1 MVQVNVTLTET
12 IKKLLD
18 EKKYSTLR
26 DILTT
31 MMPFDIAAVFRELQ
45 DEKTPILFRILP
57 KELAAETFVE
67 MDEET
72 QEFLIHGFS
81 DSELKE
87 IVDELFVDDA
97 VDLIEEMP
105 ANVVKRILRQA
116 DKQTRREINEL
127 LKYPE
132 DSAGSIMTTEF
143 ISLRPDMTAEMAIK
157 RIRRTGVDKETIYT
171 CYVNDDNN
179 KLIGITT
186 VKDLLLAEDDRPV
199 RELMEENVISVHTLA
214 DQEEVATLFSNY
226 DFLALPVVDNE
237 QRIVGIVTI
246 DDAIDV
252 IREEAT
258 EDIEKM
264 AAVLPSDKPYMRTSV
279 WGIYKKRVP
288 WLLVLMLSAT
298 FTSTIISSFDGMLA
312 SVIILSS
319 FIPMITGSGGNAGSQ
334 ASVSVIRALSLGEI
348 EFKSMFK
355 VLWKEL
361 RVALLCGVTLAAAN
375 FIKLL
380 LFDLRGHENGVLIA
394 LVVSL
399 TLVGTIVMA
408 KIVGSSLPLL
418 SSKIGLDPAV
428 MANPLISTV
437 CDSLSLL
444 IYCGVASLMLVLSGP
459 FRRIAFSAA
468 GYGRVYRPFFC
479 FPIKRPQIKN
489 LQKNFR

>member
-1 MVQVNVTLTET
+1 MMVQVNVTLTET
-12 IKKLLD
+12 IKKLLE

-26 DILTT
+26 DVLTT
-31 MMPFDIAAVFRELQ
+31 MMPYDIAAVFEELQ
-45 DEKTPILFRILP
+45 DEKMPILFRILP

-67 MDEET
+67 MDEDT

-87 IVDELFVDDA
+87 VVDELFVDDA

-105 ANVVKRILRQA
+105 ANVVKRILRTA
-116 DKQTRREINEL
+116 DKDMRKEINEL

-143 ISLRPDMTAEMAIK
+143 ILLRPDMTAEMAIK

-171 CYVNDDNN
+171 CYVNDENN

-186 VKDLLLAEDDRPV
+186 VKDLLLANDDDYV
-199 RELMEENVISVHTLA
+199 RDLMEENVISVHTLD
-214 DQEEVATLFSNY
+214 DQEKVAQMFSNY
-226 DFLALPVVDNE
+226 DFLALPVVDKE

-252 IREEAT
+252 IQEEAT

-264 AAVLPSDKPYMRTSV
+264 AAVLPSDKPYMKTGV
-279 WGIYKKRVP
+279 FGIYRKRVP
-288 WLLVLMLSAT
+288 WLLILMLSAT
-298 FTSTIISSFDGMLA
+298 FTSTIIKSFEGVLA
-312 SVIILSS
+312 QVLILST

-361 RVALLCGVTLAAAN
+361 RVAILCGLTLAAAN
-375 FIKLL
+375 FFKLMF
-380 LFDLRGHENGVLIA
+380 FDLRNYDGKGEPVLIA

-399 TLVGTIVMA
+399 TIFGTIVMA

-418 SSKIGLDPAV
+418 AKKIGFDPAV

-444 IYCGVASLMLVLSGP
+444 IYFAVALLVLP
-459 FRRIAFSAA
+459 NVLA
-468 GYGRVYRPFFC
+468 V
-479 FPIKRPQIKN
+479 
-489 LQKNFR
+489 

>member
-1 MVQVNVTLTET
+1 MMEQVTITLTET
-12 IKKLLD
+12 IRVLLE
-18 EKKYSTLR
+18 EKKFNTLR
-26 DILTT
+26 DILAT
-31 MMPFDIAAVFRELQ
+31 MKPYDIAAVFEELQ

-67 MDEET
+67 MDDET
-72 QEFLIHGFS
+72 QEYLIHGLS

-87 IVDELFVDDA
+87 VVDELFVDDA

-116 DKQTRREINEL
+116 DKDMRKQINEL

-143 ISLRPDMTAEMAIK
+143 IVLRPTMTAEMAIK

-171 CYVNDDNN
+171 CYVTDENN
-179 KLIGITT
+179 RLIGITT
-186 VKDLLLAEDDRPV
+186 VKDLLLAEDDDLV
-199 RELMEENVISVHTLA
+199 RELMEENVISVNTLD
-214 DQEEVATLFSNY
+214 DQEHVAKKFSNY
-226 DFLALPVVDNE
+226 NFLALPVVDNE
-237 QRIVGIVTI
+237 NRLVGIVTI

-252 IREEAT
+252 IQEEAT

-264 AAVLPSDKPYMRTSV
+264 AAVLPSDRPYMKTSV
-279 WGIYKKRVP
+279 LGIYRKRIP

-298 FTSTIISSFDGMLA
+298 FTSAIISSFEGALA
-312 SVIILSS
+312 SVIVLSS

-334 ASVSVIRALSLGEI
+334 ASVSVIRAVSLGEI
-348 EFKSMFK
+348 EFKNIFM

-361 RVALLCGVTLAAAN
+361 RVSILCGLTLAAAN
-375 FIKLL
+375 FVKLMI
-380 LFDLRGHENGVLIA
+380 FDLHSNPNALMIA

-399 TLVGTIVMA
+399 TLLGTIMMS
-408 KIVGSSLPLL
+408 KLVGASLPLL
-418 SSKIGLDPAV
+418 ASKIGFDPAV

-444 IYCGVASLMLVLSGP
+444 IYFAISTSILN
-459 FRRIAFSAA
+459 I
-468 GYGRVYRPFFC
+468 
-479 FPIKRPQIKN
+479 
-489 LQKNFR
+489 

>member
-1 MVQVNVTLTET
+1 MIQVNVTLTET
-12 IKKLLD
+12 IRVLLD

-26 DILTT
+26 DILIT
-31 MMPFDIAAVFRELQ
+31 MKPFDIAAVFEELQ

-57 KELAAETFVE
+57 KELAADSFVE

-116 DKQTRREINEL
+116 DKETRRQINEL

-171 CYVNDDNN
+171 CYVNDENN
-179 KLIGITT
+179 RLIGITT
-186 VKDLLLAEDDRPV
+186 VKDLLLAEDDASV
-199 RELMEENVISVHTLA
+199 RDLMEENVISVHTLD
-214 DQEEVATLFSNY
+214 DQEEVARIFSDY

-279 WGIYKKRVP
+279 LGIYKKRVP

-298 FTSTIISSFDGMLA
+298 FTSTIISSFDAMLA

-361 RVALLCGVTLAAAN
+361 RVAALCGLTLATAN
-375 FIKLL
+375 FIKLIF
-380 LFDLRGHENGVLIA
+380 FDLRGYDNAVIIA

-399 TLVGTIVMA
+399 TLVGTIIMA
-408 KIVGSSLPLL
+408 KIVGSGLPLL

-444 IYCGVASLMLVLSGP
+444 IYFGVASLLLG
-459 FRRIAFSAA
+459 
-468 GYGRVYRPFFC
+468 
-479 FPIKRPQIKN
+479 
-489 LQKNFR
+489 L

>member
-1 MVQVNVTLTET
+1 MEQVNVTLTET
-12 IKKLLD
+12 IRVLL
-18 EKKYSTLR
+18 EERKFNTLR

-31 MMPFDIAAVFRELQ
+31 MKPYDIAAIFEELQ
-45 DEKTPILFRILP
+45 DEKTPILFRIMP

-67 MDEET
+67 MDDET
-72 QEFLIHGFS
+72 QEFLIHGLS

-87 IVDELFVDDA
+87 VVDELFVDDA

-116 DKQTRREINEL
+116 DKDMRKQINEL

-143 ISLRPDMTAEMAIK
+143 IVLRPDMTAEMAIK

-171 CYVNDDNN
+171 CYVTDNNN
-179 KLIGITT
+179 KLIGIST
-186 VKDLLLAEDDRPV
+186 VKDLLLADDDDLV
-199 RELMEENVISVHTLA
+199 KELMEENVISVNTLD
-214 DQEEVATLFSNY
+214 DQEQVAQMFSNY
-226 DFLALPVVDNE
+226 NFLALPVVDNE
-237 QRIVGIVTI
+237 NRLVGIVTI

-252 IREEAT
+252 IQEEAT

-279 WGIYKKRVP
+279 WGIYRKRIP

-298 FTSTIISSFDGMLA
+298 FTSAIISSFEGALA
-312 SVIILSS
+312 SVIVLSS

-361 RVALLCGVTLAAAN
+361 RVSILCGATLAAAN
-375 FIKLL
+375 FIKLMI
-380 LFDLRGHENGVLIA
+380 FDLNGNPNAFVIA

-399 TLVGTIVMA
+399 TLLGTIMMS

-418 SSKIGLDPAV
+418 ASKIGFDPAV

-444 IYCGVASLMLVLSGP
+444 IYFG
-459 FRRIAFSAA
+459 IATS
-468 GYGRVYRPFFC
+468 
-479 FPIKRPQIKN
+479 ILNI
-489 LQKNFR
+489 

>member
-1 MVQVNVTLTET
+1 MELVNVTLTET
-12 IKKLLD
+12 IGVLLE
-18 EKKYSTLR
+18 EKKYNTLR
-26 DILTT
+26 DILET
-31 MMPFDIAAVFRELQ
+31 MKPYGIATVFEELQ

-67 MDEET
+67 MDDET

-87 IVDELFVDDA
+87 VVDELFVDDA

-116 DKQTRREINEL
+116 DKDMRKEINEL

-143 ISLRPDMTAEMAIK
+143 IVLRPDMTAEMAIK

-171 CYVNDDNN
+171 CYVTDENI

-186 VKDLLLAEDDRPV
+186 VKDLLLADDDDIV
-199 RELMEENVISVHTLA
+199 KDLMEENVIAVNTL
-214 DQEEVATLFSNY
+214 DVQEQVAQMFSNY
-226 DFLALPVVDNE
+226 NFLALPVVDNE
-237 QRIVGIVTI
+237 NRMVGIVTI

-264 AAVLPSDKPYMRTSV
+264 AAVLPSDKPYMKTSV
-279 WGIYKKRVP
+279 WGIYKKRMP
-288 WLLVLMLSAT
+288 WLLILMLSAT
-298 FTSTIISSFDGMLA
+298 FTSVIISSFEGALA
-312 SVIILSS
+312 SVIVLSS

-348 EFKSMFK
+348 EFKNILRI
-355 VLWKEL
+355 LWKEL
-361 RVALLCGVTLAAAN
+361 RVSFLCGLTLAAAN
-375 FIKLL
+375 FIKLMA
-380 LFDLRGHENGVLIA
+380 FDLRGQSDALLIA
-394 LVVSL
+394 IVVSL
-399 TLVGTIVMA
+399 TLLGTIMMA
-408 KIVGSSLPLL
+408 KIVGGSLPLFA
-418 SSKIGLDPAV
+418 SKLGFDPAV
-428 MANPLISTV
+428 MANPLITTV

-444 IYCGVASLMLVLSGP
+444 IYFAVATNILH
-459 FRRIAFSAA
+459 I
-468 GYGRVYRPFFC
+468 
-479 FPIKRPQIKN
+479 
-489 LQKNFR
+489 

>member
-1 MVQVNVTLTET
+1 MVQVNVTLTQT
-12 IKKLLD
+12 IKKLLE
-18 EKKYSTLR
+18 EKKFSTLR
-26 DILTT
+26 DILIT
-31 MMPFDIAAVFRELQ
+31 MMPYDIAAVFEELQ
-45 DEKTPILFRILP
+45 DEKMPILFRLLP

-67 MDEET
+67 MDDET

-87 IVDELFVDDA
+87 VVDELFVDDA

-116 DKQTRREINEL
+116 DKDMRKQINEL

-171 CYVNDDNN
+171 CYVNDENN
-179 KLIGITT
+179 RLIGITT
-186 VKDLLLAEDDRPV
+186 VKDLLLAADDDIV
-199 RELMEENVISVHTLA
+199 KDMMEENVISVHTLD
-214 DQEEVATLFSNY
+214 DQEQVAQMFSNY
-226 DFLALPVVDNE
+226 DFLALPVVDKE

-252 IREEAT
+252 IQEEAT

-264 AAVLPSDKPYMRTSV
+264 AAVLPSDKPYMKTGV
-279 WGIYKKRVP
+279 FGIYRKRVP

-298 FTSTIISSFDGMLA
+298 FTSTIISSFDSVLA
-312 SVIILSS
+312 QIIILSS

-361 RVALLCGVTLAAAN
+361 RVAILCGLTLAAAN

-380 LFDLRGHENGVLIA
+380 VWDLRNYSGNGDPVQIA

-399 TLVGTIVMA
+399 TLVGTIIMA

-418 SSKIGLDPAV
+418 ASKIGFDPAV

-444 IYCGVASLMLVLSGP
+444 IYFAVATSVL
-459 FRRIAFSAA
+459 
-468 GYGRVYRPFFC
+468 
-479 FPIKRPQIKN
+479 PQI
-489 LQKNFR
+489 

>member
-1 MVQVNVTLTET
+1 MIQVNVTLTET
-12 IKKLLD
+12 IKKLLE
-18 EKKYSTLR
+18 EKKFNTLR
-26 DILTT
+26 DILVT
-31 MMPFDIAAVFRELQ
+31 MKPYDIAAVFEELQ

-67 MDEET
+67 MDEDT

-87 IVDELFVDDA
+87 IVNELFVDDA
-97 VDLIEEMP
+97 VDIIEEMP

-116 DKQTRREINEL
+116 DKDMRREINEL

-143 ISLRPDMTAEMAIK
+143 IVLRPDMTAEMAIK

-171 CYVNDDNN
+171 CYVTDENN
-179 KLIGITT
+179 RLIGITT
-186 VKDLLLAEDDRPV
+186 VKDLLLAEDDDPV
-199 RELMEENVISVHTLA
+199 KDMMEENVISVHTLD
-214 DQEEVATLFSNY
+214 DQEQVAQLFSNY

-237 QRIVGIVTI
+237 QRLVGIVTI

-258 EDIEKM
+258 EDFEKM
-264 AAVLPSDKPYMRTSV
+264 AAVLPSDKPYMKTSV

-288 WLLVLMLSAT
+288 WLLILMLSAT

-348 EFKSMFK
+348 EFKSMFV

-361 RVALLCGVTLAAAN
+361 RVAFFCGLTLAVAN
-375 FIKLL
+375 FVKLMI
-380 LFDLRGHENGVLIA
+380 FDLRGHDNAFFIA

-399 TLVGTIVMA
+399 TLVGTIIMA
-408 KIVGSSLPLL
+408 KLVGASLPLL

-428 MANPLISTV
+428 MANPLITTV

-444 IYCGVASLMLVLSGP
+444 IYFGVASMVL
-459 FRRIAFSAA
+459 
-468 GYGRVYRPFFC
+468 
-479 FPIKRPQIKN
+479 Q
-489 LQKNFR
+489 L

>member
-1 MVQVNVTLTET
+1 
-12 IKKLLD
+12 
-18 EKKYSTLR
+18 
-26 DILTT
+26 
-31 MMPFDIAAVFRELQ
+31 MMPYDIAAVFEELQ
-45 DEKTPILFRILP
+45 DEKMPILFRILP

-87 IVDELFVDDA
+87 VVDELFVDDA

-105 ANVVKRILRQA
+105 ANVVKRILRTA
-116 DKQTRREINEL
+116 DKEMRKEINEL

-143 ISLRPDMTAEMAIK
+143 ILLRPDMTAEMAIK

-171 CYVNDDNN
+171 CYVNDENN

-186 VKDLLLAEDDRPV
+186 VKDLLLANDDDYV
-199 RELMEENVISVHTLA
+199 RDLMEENVISVHTLD
-214 DQEEVATLFSNY
+214 DQEQVAQMFSNY
-226 DFLALPVVDNE
+226 DFLALPVVDKE

-252 IREEAT
+252 IQEEAT

-264 AAVLPSDKPYMRTSV
+264 AAVLPSDKPYMKTGV
-279 WGIYKKRVP
+279 FGIYRKRVP
-288 WLLVLMLSAT
+288 WLLILMLSAT
-298 FTSTIISSFDGMLA
+298 FTSTIIKSFEGVLET
-312 SVIILSS
+312 VLILST

-361 RVALLCGVTLAAAN
+361 RVAILCGATLAAAN
-375 FIKLL
+375 FFKLMF
-380 LFDLRGHENGVLIA
+380 FDLRNYDGKGEPVLIA

-399 TLVGTIVMA
+399 TIFGTIVMA

-418 SSKIGLDPAV
+418 AKKIGFDPAV

-444 IYCGVASLMLVLSGP
+444 IYFAVALLILPNVL
-459 FRRIAFSAA
+459 AT
-468 GYGRVYRPFFC
+468 
-479 FPIKRPQIKN
+479 
-489 LQKNFR
+489 

>member
-1 MVQVNVTLTET
+1 MVQVNVTLTQT
-12 IKKLLD
+12 IKKLLE

-26 DILTT
+26 DILIT
-31 MMPFDIAAVFRELQ
+31 MMPYDIAAVFEELQ
-45 DEKTPILFRILP
+45 DEKMAILFRILP

-67 MDEET
+67 MDENT
-72 QEFLIHGFS
+72 QQFLIHGFS

-87 IVDELFVDDA
+87 VVDELFVDDA

-105 ANVVKRILRQA
+105 ANVVKRILRSA
-116 DKQTRREINEL
+116 DKDMRKQINEL

-171 CYVNDDNN
+171 CYVNDENN

-186 VKDLLLAEDDRPV
+186 VKDLLLANDDDVV
-199 RELMEENVISVHTLA
+199 RDMMEENVISVHTLD
-214 DQEEVATLFSNY
+214 DQEKVAQMFSNY

-237 QRIVGIVTI
+237 QRTVGIVTI

-252 IREEAT
+252 IQEEAT

-264 AAVLPSDKPYMRTSV
+264 AAVLPSDKPYMKTGV
-279 WGIYKKRVP
+279 FGIYAKRVP

-298 FTSTIISSFDGMLA
+298 FTSTIISSFDNVLQRI
-312 SVIILSS
+312 IILSS

-348 EFKSMFK
+348 EFKSIFK
-355 VLWKEL
+355 VLWKEF
-361 RVALLCGVTLAAAN
+361 RVAVLCGLTLAVAN

-380 LFDLRGHENGVLIA
+380 VFDLRGYEGTGAPMLIA
-394 LVVSL
+394 LAVSL
-399 TLVGTIVMA
+399 TIWGTIVMA

-418 SSKIGLDPAV
+418 AKKIGFDPAV

-444 IYCGVASLMLVLSGP
+444 IYFA
-459 FRRIAFSAA
+459 
-468 GYGRVYRPFFC
+468 
-479 FPIKRPQIKN
+479 
-489 LQKNFR
+489 

>member
-1 MVQVNVTLTET
+1 MVQVNVTLTQT

-18 EKKYSTLR
+18 EKKFATLR
-26 DILTT
+26 DILIT
-31 MMPFDIAAVFRELQ
+31 MMPYDIAAVFEELQ
-45 DEKTPILFRILP
+45 DEKMPILFRLLP

-67 MDEET
+67 MDEDT
-72 QEFLIHGFS
+72 QAFLIHGFS

-87 IVDELFVDDA
+87 VVDELFLDDA

-105 ANVVKRILRQA
+105 ANVVKRILRTA
-116 DKQTRREINEL
+116 DKDMRKQINEL

-171 CYVNDDNN
+171 CYVNDENN

-186 VKDLLLAEDDRPV
+186 VKDLLLANDDDAV
-199 RELMEENVISVHTLA
+199 RDLMEEHVISVHTLD
-214 DQEEVATLFSNY
+214 DQEEVAQMFSNY

-252 IREEAT
+252 IQEEAT

-264 AAVLPSDKPYMRTSV
+264 AAVLPSDRPYMKTGV
-279 WGIYKKRVP
+279 FGIYGKRVP

-298 FTSTIISSFDGMLA
+298 FTSTIISSFDDVL
-312 SVIILSS
+312 SKIIILSS

-348 EFKSMFK
+348 EFKSMFR

-361 RVALLCGVTLAAAN
+361 RVALLCGLTLAAAN

-380 LFDLRGHENGVLIA
+380 VFDLRDYHGEGSPVQIA

-399 TLVGTIVMA
+399 TILGTIVMA

-418 SSKIGLDPAV
+418 AKKIGFDPAV

-444 IYCGVASLMLVLSGP
+444 IYFAVALTVMPAL
-459 FRRIAFSAA
+459 F
-468 GYGRVYRPFFC
+468 
-479 FPIKRPQIKN
+479 
-489 LQKNFR
+489 

>member
-1 MVQVNVTLTET
+1 MVQVNVTLTQT
-12 IKKLLD
+12 IKKLLE

-26 DILTT
+26 DILIT
-31 MMPFDIAAVFRELQ
+31 MMPYDIAAVFEELQ
-45 DEKTPILFRILP
+45 DEKMAILFRILP

-67 MDEET
+67 MDENT
-72 QEFLIHGFS
+72 QQFLIHGFS

-87 IVDELFVDDA
+87 VVDELFVDDA

-105 ANVVKRILRQA
+105 ANVVKRILRSA
-116 DKQTRREINEL
+116 DKDMRKQINEL

-171 CYVNDDNN
+171 CYVNDENN

-186 VKDLLLAEDDRPV
+186 VKDLLLANDDDVV
-199 RELMEENVISVHTLA
+199 RDMMEENVISVHTLD
-214 DQEEVATLFSNY
+214 DQEKVAQMFSNY

-237 QRIVGIVTI
+237 QRTVGIVTI

-252 IREEAT
+252 IQEEAT

-264 AAVLPSDKPYMRTSV
+264 AAVLPSDKPYMKTGV
-279 WGIYKKRVP
+279 FGIYAKRVP

-298 FTSTIISSFDGMLA
+298 FTSTIISSFDNVLQRI
-312 SVIILSS
+312 IILSS

-348 EFKSMFK
+348 EFKSIFK
-355 VLWKEL
+355 VLWKEF
-361 RVALLCGVTLAAAN
+361 RVAVLCGLTLAVAN

-380 LFDLRGHENGVLIA
+380 VFDLRGYEGTGAPMLIA
-394 LVVSL
+394 LAVSL
-399 TLVGTIVMA
+399 TSWGTIVMA

-418 SSKIGLDPAV
+418 AKKIGFDPAV

-444 IYCGVASLMLVLSGP
+444 IYFAVATL
-459 FRRIAFSAA
+459 I
-468 GYGRVYRPFFC
+468 
-479 FPIKRPQIKN
+479 IPQLTQI
-489 LQKNFR
+489 

>member
-1 MVQVNVTLTET
+1 MIQVNVTLTET
-12 IKKLLD
+12 IKVLLD

-31 MMPFDIAAVFRELQ
+31 MKPFDIAAVFEELQ

-67 MDEET
+67 MDEDT

-81 DSELKE
+81 DNELKE
-87 IVDELFVDDA
+87 VVDELFVDDA

-116 DKQTRREINEL
+116 DKETRRQINEL

-171 CYVNDDNN
+171 CYVNDDYNR
-179 KLIGITT
+179 LIGITT
-186 VKDLLLAEDDRPV
+186 VKDLLLAEDDDLV
-199 RELMEENVISVHTLA
+199 KDMMEENVISVHTLD
-214 DQEEVATLFSNY
+214 DQEEVARIFSDY

-298 FTSTIISSFDGMLA
+298 FTSTIISAFDGMLA

-361 RVALLCGVTLAAAN
+361 RVAALCGLTLAAAN
-375 FIKLL
+375 FVKLMV
-380 LFDLRGHENGVLIA
+380 FDLRGNENAVVIA

-399 TLVGTIVMA
+399 TLVGTIIMA
-408 KIVGSSLPLL
+408 KIVGSSLP
-418 SSKIGLDPAV
+418 SYNNNAADAPVG
-428 MANPLISTV
+428 
-437 CDSLSLL
+437 
-444 IYCGVASLMLVLSGP
+444 
-459 FRRIAFSAA
+459 AFSRLWKRCVQRKQWRNGGFIQILMPRILSAA
-468 GYGRVYRPFFC
+468 F
-479 FPIKRPQIKN
+479 
-489 LQKNFR
+489 